1 MMIYLIKRN
10 LRLFFR
16 DKASVFFS
24 MLGVIIIIGLYVL
37 FLGNMISSMVDHLPG
52 MADSARFLMDS
63 WIMGGVVAVASITTC
78 MGAFGIMVDDR
89 ANHIIKDFMV
99 APVKRWQLVLSYI
112 ASSVIIGIIMSIFT
126 FLLAEVYIII
136 YGGSFVSF
144 TALIKILGLI
154 ILSVSASSALVFFIT
169 TFVRSQNAFGTASTI
184 LGTVIGFLTGIYIP
198 IGSLPNAVQIAIKF
212 FPVSHAAV
220 LMRQIMMNE
229 AVTLNHLPMEVKEA
243 LGVHFIAFDDV
254 MPNWSHILVLIGT
267 LLVFYSLALWAVSR
281 KKGRI

>member
-1 MMIYLIKRN
+1 
-10 LRLFFR
+10 
-16 DKASVFFS
+16 
-24 MLGVIIIIGLYVL
+24 
-37 FLGNMISSMVDHLPG
+37 
-52 MADSARFLMDS
+52 
-63 WIMGGVVAVASITTC
+63 
-78 MGAFGIMVDDR
+78 
-89 ANHIIKDFMV
+89 
-99 APVKRWQLVLSYI
+99 
-112 ASSVIIGIIMSIFT
+112 VIIGIIMSIFT